1 MALCSAGSWSKVAMS
16 RAKGN
21 LPRVIADEDFP
32 KETLHST
39 LGIELTEHGDGFV
52 KGQVAVTDRV
62 KQELG
67 LVHGGVYAAM
77 AEGFCSM
84 GTWLARAQDGMIVSG
99 QQNDTSFLR
108 PITEGTVRA
117 HCRAR
122 HQGRTTWVWECEFTN
137 DEGKLCALSRVTIA
151 IRPPR
156 PR

>member
-1 MALCSAGSWSKVAMS
+1 MS
-16 RAKGN
+16 RQKGN
-21 LPRVIADEDFP
+21 LPRVLAGEDFP
-32 KETLHST
+32 KETLHTT

-52 KGQVAVTDRV
+52 KGLVPVSDRV

-77 AEGFCSM
+77 AEGLCSA
-84 GTWLARAQDGMIVSG
+84 GTWMARQAEGVVVSG

-108 PITEGTVRA
+108 PVTEGTVYA
-117 HCRAR
+117 DCRAR
-122 HQGRTTWVWECEFTN
+122 HRGRTTWVWECEFTN

-156 PR
+156 A